1 MDAEHFFS
9 KIMTSSG
16 GNSTHR
22 GPNAAAPVP
31 AARVAPLPWRFSFPP
46 PPTPIPLLLL
56 LLLVVRARSASW
68 SSLTTQEHWKITV
81 KSTRSCR
88 SSRLRKSSTSNDL
101 RNAENVRN
109 VAGPPLLLLL
119 LLLPA
124 LGTAGLEE
132 KCALTRRRRSVS
144 STRLSSAA
152 MPASTA
158 NAQST
163 SRAAGAPQ

>member
-1 MDAEHFFS
+1 VDAEHFFS